1 MVIKLNTLDELKEI
15 VATSD
20 GYMVGVTILKEGE
33 LSHNFFSDKFPF
45 VDMLKSH
52 NKVKDLI
59 VNTLEE
65 DPRIVV

>member
-1 MVIKLNTLDELKEI
+1 MTIKLDTLDELKE
-15 VATSD
+15 VVGTAE

-33 LSHNFFSDKFPF
+33 LSHHFFSDKFPF

-52 NKVKDLI
+52 NKVKNLI
-59 VNTLEE
+59 INTLEE